1 MLILALQH
9 REHYWRYQTV
19 RHRVAYKAVV
29 ISPLRNSG
37 PKPQKDLLGQ
47 IYSTAEHPY
56 GALPSIARTTTT
68 TTPNRA
74 TPTLSV
80 RGSET
85 TGSCEA
91 SHPVPLRS
99 GPRPAPPLHQPRPR
113 RERRPRPGS
122 PGAPAPP
129 RVLLA
134 AAAASPRRRA
144 RRAFLLFVFLLRGH
158 ADLHWAAA
166 RRELRA
172 GSPGLLRPAL
182 PLRHGA
188 PLLPRWRSTRARRGS
203 RRSLPAALP
212 PAPRTAAA
220 RPPLLLLL
228 AAGGSAPPGGAR
240 PGMCGPALSRGGASA
255 G

>member
-1 MLILALQH
+1 MQLGSKAPEISAG
-9 REHYWRYQTV
+9 
-19 RHRVAYKAVV
+19 AYH
-29 ISPLRNSG
+29 
-37 PKPQKDLLGQ
+37 

-56 GALPSIARTTTT
+56 GALPSTVRTTTI
-68 TTPNRA
+68 TTPK
-74 TPTLSV
+74 PSHSGPF
-80 RGSET
+80 GS
-85 TGSCEA
+85 GQRNDR
-91 SHPVPLRS
+91 PLRS
-99 GPRPAPPLHQPRPR
+99 VTSSPAPLRAAPRTAAVASAAAPQGQAAR
-113 RERRPRPGS
+113 LGS

-134 AAAASPRRRA
+134 AAASSPRRRA
-144 RRAFLLFVFLLRGH
+144 LRAFLLLVLLLRGH
-158 ADLHWAAA
+158 ADLHRAAA

-172 GSPGLLRPAL
+172 GGPVLLRLAL

-188 PLLPRWRSTRARRGS
+188 PLVPRWRSPRARPGP

-212 PAPRTAAA
+212 PAPGTAAA

-240 PGMCGPALSRGGASA
+240 PGTCGPALSRGGASA